1 MGTTFR
7 KGFLFCLFLFI
18 CFFHVFPSAKAEAAG
33 PRTQQLP
40 GRVLDWVMD
49 DQNGYI
55 YALTEKGMLLFIEAS
70 TLSIKE
76 QEPVSLRAYSALW
89 RKYTQRS
96 VTLLL
101 RGGKLYVPSETSID
115 VF

>member
-18 CFFHVFPSAKAEAAG
+18 CLLHVSPSAKAEAAG

-55 YALTEKGMLLFIEAS
+55 YALTEKEMLLFIEAS
-70 TLSIKE
+70 TLAIG
-76 QEPVSLRAYSALW
+76 
-89 RKYTQRS
+89 
-96 VTLLL
+96 
-101 RGGKLYVPSETSID
+101 GGKIFFTDNSLTLTGID
-115 VF
+115 CRL